1 MVQKNE
7 MSARALTMEE
17 LENVN
22 GGRGAMFQG
31 GYMNSIKETI
41 KKFKTAIDVEKTRY
55 RVIA

>member
-1 MVQKNE
+1 MVQQNE

-17 LENVN
+17 LES
-22 GGRGAMFQG
+22 GRGAMFQG